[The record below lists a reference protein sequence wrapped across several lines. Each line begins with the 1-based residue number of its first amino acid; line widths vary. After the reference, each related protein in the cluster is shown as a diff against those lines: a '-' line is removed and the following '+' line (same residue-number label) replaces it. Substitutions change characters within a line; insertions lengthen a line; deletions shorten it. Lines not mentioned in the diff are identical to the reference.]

1 MQEENKKLEIVHVA
15 ISEIKM
21 PEGHP
26 KKMTAD
32 EEEKITESIRRFSI
46 IDPII
51 LNGSEDR
58 KNIIV
63 GGVQRFKILKKLG
76 YAEVPVVYVYLDEE
90 KERELV
96 LRLSK
101 NVGSWDIDILKT
113 FQTELLLDVGF
124 SADDLGDIWND
135 VMTVEDDLYDEAKE
149 LEKIKETNIKL
160 GDIYELGRHR
170 LICSD
175 SSNIENI
182 EKLMNNE
189 KASVV
194 YTDPIFN
201 IGLSYSKGLGGN
213 SHYGGKTNDKKSDV
227 EYKEFL
233 KKIFSN
239 ALKFSKPDLHFFSYC
254 DSRYIGLFQDL
265 FKELGIKNKRICL
278 WIKNGLNITP
288 NIAFSKMYEPIAYG
302 TIGNPYLAPIKNL
315 GEILNSEIGVGN
327 RAIEDIL
334 DQIDIWLEKR
344 IPGNQYLHPTQKP
357 VTLHERPIRRCSKV
371 DDVVLDLF
379 AGSGGLIIAC
389 EQLKRRAFLSE
400 IEPLFCQLIIN
411 RFEEFTGQKAKL
423 IN

>member
-1 MQEENKKLEIVHVA
+1 MQEESKKLEIVHIA
-15 ISEIKM
+15 ISELKIL
-21 PEGHP
+21 ENHP
-26 KKMTAD
+26 KKMTVD

-58 KNIIV
+58 KNIVV
-63 GGVQRFKILKKLG
+63 GGVQRLKILKKLG
-76 YAEVPVVYVYLDEE
+76 YAEVPAVYVYLNEE
-90 KERELV
+90 QEKELV

-101 NVGSWDIDILKT
+101 NVGSWDLDILKT

-124 SADDLGDIWND
+124 SADDLGEIWND
-135 VMTVEDDLYDEAKE
+135 VMTVEDDLYDESKE
-149 LEKIKETNIKL
+149 LEKIKETSIKL
-160 GDIYELGRHR
+160 GDIFELGRHR

-175 SSNIENI
+175 SGNKENI
-182 EKLMNNE
+182 EKLMNGG

-201 IGLSYSKGLGGN
+201 IGLSYNKGLGGK
-213 SHYGGKTNDKKSDV
+213 SHYGGQTNDKKSDA
-227 EYKEFL
+227 EYREFL

-254 DSRYIGLFQDL
+254 DSRYVGLLQEL
-265 FKELGIKNKRICL
+265 YKELGIKNKRIL
-278 WIKNGLNITP
+278 IWVKNGLNITA
-288 NIAFSKMYEPIAYG
+288 NVAFSKMYESVAYG
-302 TIGNPYLAPIKNL
+302 TIGKPYLAPIKNL

-344 IPGNQYLHPTQKP
+344 VPGNQYLHPTQKP

-371 DDVVLDLF
+371 DDIILDLF

>member
-1 MQEENKKLEIVHVA
+1 MEENKKLEIVHVA

-21 PEGHP
+21 PENHP
-26 KKMTAD
+26 KKMTTD
-32 EEEKITESIRRFSI
+32 EEEKITESIKRFSI

-51 LNGSEDR
+51 LNGSEER
-58 KNIIV
+58 KNIVV
-63 GGVQRFKILKKLG
+63 GGVQRLKILKKLG
-76 YAEVPVVYVYLDEE
+76 YTEVPTVYVYLNEE
-90 KERELV
+90 QEKELV

-101 NVGSWDIDILKT
+101 NVGSWDLDILKT

-124 SADDLGDIWND
+124 SADDLGEIWND
-135 VMTVEDDLYDEAKE
+135 IMTVEDDLYDESKE

-160 GDIYELGRHR
+160 GDVYELGRHR
-170 LICSD
+170 LICND
-175 SSNIENI
+175 SGNTEAI

-194 YTDPIFN
+194 YMDPIFN
-201 IGLSYSKGLGGN
+201 IGLSYDKGLGGN
-213 SHYGGKTNDKKSDV
+213 SSYGGQTNDKKSDA
-227 EYKEFL
+227 EYREFL

-239 ALKFSKPDLHFFSYC
+239 ALLFSKPDLHFFSYC
-254 DSRYIGLFQDL
+254 DSRYIGLLQDL
-265 FKELGIKNKRICL
+265 YKELGIKNKRICL
-278 WIKNGLNITP
+278 WIKNGLNVTC
-288 NIAFSKMYEPIAYG
+288 NVAFSKMYEAIAYG
-302 TIGNPYLAPIKNL
+302 TIGKPYLASIKNL

-344 IPGNQYLHPTQKP
+344 LPGNQYLHPTQKP
-357 VTLHERPIRRCSKV
+357 VTLHERPLRRCSRV
-371 DDVVLDLF
+371 DDIILDLF
-379 AGSGGLIIAC
+379 AGSGGLLIAC

-400 IEPLFCQLIIN
+400 IEPVFCQLIIN